1 MFNVKTMF
9 LEIYSLK
16 DTLFNGAAKQM
27 TCRSSSGEITVL
39 DHHRPLLSMLLS
51 GVVKIVDEK
60 DEEKFIEIGGGF
72 IEVKKG
78 NRVRLI
84 VESVNH

>member
-1 MFNVKTMF
+1 ML

-16 DTLFNGAAKQM
+16 DTLFNGPAKQI

-39 DHHRPLLSMLLS
+39 DNHRPLLSPLQG
-51 GVVKIVDEK
+51 GVIKIIDDKEK
-60 DEEKFIEIGGGF
+60 EHFVNVGGGF

-78 NRVRLI
+78 SRVRLI
-84 VESVNH
+84 VDTASQ